1 MRKKILISLISIMLM
16 LAIFSWNKIK
26 ANTDNSTL
34 EEVEENV
41 AQELE
46 STRYII
52 NNNQIYRVVPGT
64 EIEIFKKKFNIPEN
78 IKIYKDNTCAEEVT
92 TGIVGTGMILKNMTD
107 GKTYEISVIGDFNKD
122 GKISQIELSR
132 VIRHV
137 VGLNEYKL
145 SGILLKSADINND
158 NVVNQIDITLLIR
171 YNVYGEL
178 DIEENEEIKSP
189 TIDIIS
195 GNMGKNDWY
204 TSQVKFTITPAE
216 NNEDIM
222 GKTTYK
228 ITGTKETEEREIKI
242 GEEITL
248 DDGTYQISAY
258 TYSKTGFKSLAT
270 RKTIK
275 IDMTKPESG
284 TLEMYLN
291 DEQGEK
297 YVENTWTNSNVL
309 LSLADGKDEG
319 SGHYKTTYYVENSKD
334 ILPGTVENKTLSE
347 NGTYKAIVETE
358 DNAGNI
364 SNREYIIKID
374 KNATSKPEIKIISG
388 NKNEGS
394 NWYNEGDVV
403 LQVIEGVQ
411 GEGASKIIKT
421 TYEIKGSINTDEIE
435 IQNEGTIII
444 KENGI
449 YNITAYSYNEAGQK
463 SEGTT
468 ITIKKDDTIPNSPK
482 IEIIEGTQGKNNWYI
497 SNVVLKV
504 TKPDVDEELSPIQ
517 KITYKIEG
525 ASTVEETEIENL
537 GTININVDG
546 ISKISVYAYN
556 EAGQKSEAA
565 TIEIKKDASVPSKSI
580 VSAKDIT
587 SERFTLVG
595 EAEDKHS
602 GILTYEFYLEDEL
615 IKTIETTKK
624 NVEVPVKD
632 KKSGIYKTYI
642 IVKDEAGNSL
652 KSEEIEVKTARIE
665 ESKVDYVEFVVTDFT
680 LKNSSNETV
689 QKGATATI
697 SDTSL
702 TTTAKYIMI
711 NATEENIT
719 ANVTGKI
726 RLVCIDGSI
735 VEELD
740 YFPENLIIN
749 MAYYTNGSGTSFTH
763 EKQAN
768 FFGININSG
777 NVGEGTTVNTPITI
791 SNSNVTE
798 NKFTITEKKLT
809 GTQTYIRA
817 TIQSMML
824 NGENINFRI
833 VQE

>member
-374 KNATSKPEIKIISG
+374 KNATNKPEIKIISG

-587 SERFTLVG
+587 SESFTLVG

-602 GILTYEFYLEDEL
+602 GIVTYEFYLEDEL

-632 KKSGIYKTYI
+632 KKSGIYKAYI

-726 RLVCIDGSI
+726 RLVCTDGSI